1 MVRGPDW
8 EWGSQDGEW
17 WLGRRQ
23 GGEAGYSSAL
33 RRILSL
39 LVCILF
45 SQEGKG
51 RQAVWWTS
59 VAGMWRQAEVW
70 PV

>member
-1 MVRGPDW
+1 MVSVAD
-8 EWGSQDGEW
+8 DG
-17 WLGRRQ
+17 Q
-23 GGEAGYSSAL
+23 GGEAACSSAL
-33 RRILSL
+33 RHTHGL
-39 LVCILF
+39 LVCILS

-51 RQAVWWTS
+51 KQAVWWTS